1 MKKIYDVSD
10 YYGDNKKRLLDSG
23 REDLY
28 QYQTGDYALEDEEK
42 IDEYVWEYL
51 KPDEEQW
58 ALDSLSDFFGE
69 TDNGYVE
76 YDNPQA
82 NNWLIVKGESKR
94 WDGISAGYKVFETFA
109 EIINFNRDGIFA
121 DCELDSITD
130 DNGSLTITGQHHD
143 GYVTIEVRQLTD
155 QAQNLLTPKHGG
167 EVAFIDGDEIDIY
180 PDETITYNGKTYD
193 YLTNSRPLLEDMW
206 YDPEMCP
213 PLNYTARIN
222 GKHSLTK
229 EQEKPS
235 LNDVAHE
242 SRGASDKLN
251 AENYPSQNQE
261 R

>member
-1 MKKIYDVSD
+1 MTTLYDALS
-10 YYGDNKKRLLDSG
+10 YYGDNKKLLLDSG

-51 KPDEEQW
+51 KPEEEQMV
-58 ALDSLSDFFGE
+58 LGSLSDFFGE

-94 WDGISAGYKVFETFA
+94 WDGMSAGYKVFETFA
-109 EIINFNRDGIFA
+109 EIINFDRDGLFA
-121 DCELDSITD
+121 DCELDFITD

-167 EVAFIDGDEIDIY
+167 DVAFIYDNEIDFY

-193 YLTNSRPLLEDMW
+193 YLTDSRPLLEDMW
-206 YDPEMCP
+206 DDPEMCP
-213 PLNYTARIN
+213 PLNFLARIN
-222 GKHSLTK
+222 E
-229 EQEKPS
+229 EQGTPS
-235 LNDVAHE
+235 LGDIAQE
-242 SRGASDKLN
+242 SREAAEELGSEPQIPDRDK
-251 AENYPSQNQE
+251 AQ